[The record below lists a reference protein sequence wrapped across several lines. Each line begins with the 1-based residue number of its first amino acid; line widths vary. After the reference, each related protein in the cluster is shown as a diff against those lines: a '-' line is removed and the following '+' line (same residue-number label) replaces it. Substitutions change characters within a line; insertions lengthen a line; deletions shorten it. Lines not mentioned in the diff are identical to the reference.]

1 MVDIYEALKDIEDRL
16 EGEEYFLELEAIFDD
31 EDIVLEIIPE
41 VEEDIRSIC
50 TEWHL
55 NEEFTDLML
64 RASIESKGYYKVCED
79 CYYIAKGNVCD
90 VFRILETDDSLL
102 ILEFYKID

>member
-1 MVDIYEALKDIEDRL
+1 MPGIGEYNRKSEGLHKVVDIYDALKDIEDRL
-16 EGEEYFLELEAIFDD
+16 EG
-31 EDIVLEIIPE
+31 
-41 VEEDIRSIC
+41 
-50 TEWHL
+50 
-55 NEEFTDLML
+55 EEFTDLML

-90 VFRILETDDSLL
+90 VFRILEIDDSLL